1 MRPST
6 KEVKEMNILSDIVN
20 FEFLRYALLAT
31 LIVSIS
37 TATISPI
44 IVYRGMEFIGDGLA
58 HAIFAGVALAVI
70 ARFNIF
76 IGAVIATA
84 FFAYLIYKLNNTQ
97 IFRESTA
104 IGILLP
110 VFMSVGVIIF
120 SKSPRYTTDVTSYLF
135 GNILMVA
142 KQDIY
147 FLSVIAVVTIVVV
160 FTKLYDISY
169 WIFDETMAKFY
180 GMNVNL
186 IKLLIL
192 FITSF
197 VVVSA
202 LKIAGV
208 IVMGAFLVLPG
219 VFAKVL
225 AKSLKEAI
233 IKAIYFNLSI
243 SFIGFTI
250 AYYFDLPPGPT
261 LVLLGFG
268 VLVVFLFKESRKRG
282 QKRSF
287 FKNS

>member
-1 MRPST
+1 
-6 KEVKEMNILSDIVN
+6 MNIINDILN
-20 FEFLRYALLAT
+20 FAFLRYALIAT

-58 HAIFAGVALAVI
+58 HAIFAGVAFAVI

-76 IGAVIATA
+76 IGAMIATA
-84 FFAYLIYKLNNTQ
+84 GFAYLIYKLNNTQ

-110 VFMSVGVIIF
+110 VFMSIGVIIF

-142 KQDIY
+142 KRDIY
-147 FLSVIAVVTIVVV
+147 FLSVVAVVTIVVV

-180 GMNVNL
+180 GVNVNL
-186 IKLLIL
+186 VKLLIL
-192 FITSF
+192 FLTSF

-219 VFAKVL
+219 VFAKTF

-233 IKAIYFNLSI
+233 IKAISFNLAI
-243 SFIGFTI
+243 SFIGFVI

-261 LVLLGFG
+261 LVLLGFC
-268 VLVVFLFKESRKRG
+268 VLIALGLNRETNKKEIIDFLWLVKRP
-282 QKRSF
+282 REITRDL
-287 FKNS
+287 

>member
-1 MRPST
+1 MRLST
-6 KEVKEMNILSDIVN
+6 KEVKEMNMLSDVVN

-76 IGAVIATA
+76 IGAMIATA

-147 FLSVIAVVTIVVV
+147 FLSVIALITIVVV

-169 WIFDETMAKFY
+169 WIFDEAMAKFY

-192 FITSF
+192 FLTSF

-219 VFAKVL
+219 VFAKVF

-233 IKAIYFNLSI
+233 VKAIYFNLAI

-268 VLVVFLFKESRKRG
+268 VLTVFLFKESRKRR

-287 FKNS
+287 LENS